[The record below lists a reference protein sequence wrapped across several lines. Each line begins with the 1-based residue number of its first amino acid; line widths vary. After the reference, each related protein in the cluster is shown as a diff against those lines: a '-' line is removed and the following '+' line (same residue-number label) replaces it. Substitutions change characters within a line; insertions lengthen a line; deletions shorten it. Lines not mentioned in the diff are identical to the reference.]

1 MEQEKE
7 SPVQGQNL
15 STRELDVLSC
25 MLQAMGCKQT
35 ARRLGIGEHTVRK
48 HRGSLLR
55 KFGARNAAQ
64 LVALALA
71 EKSEMATAAS
81 DYARWRWPLG

>member
-71 EKSEMATAAS
+71 AKPEMANAAS